1 VNSVP
6 FSSEFKTE
14 CCKLTNVLALYHCY
28 YTHVHYQMN
37 VLSLHVT
44 HSDLCWCTC
53 TIY

>member
-28 YTHVHYQMN
+28 YTHEHIKWMYCHCMLLTV
-37 VLSLHVT
+37 
-44 HSDLCWCTC
+44 
-53 TIY
+53 